1 MATVGKNI
9 LDNLT
14 TGMYADSKVIYREY
28 IQNACD
34 QIDKAV
40 KSGLLPS
47 RKDGLV
53 EIYID
58 EKKRY
63 ISIRDNATG
72 VARASF
78 KSDLGDIAN
87 SGKERGVDKGFRGIG
102 RLCGLAYCK
111 TLKFTTSAKGE
122 SSKSIMIC
130 DAQKMRAM
138 LLEAKK
144 YTLDEIWD
152 AIIEYDDSQPESADA
167 HYFEVELVDINRE
180 NTDLLDG
187 KKVRDYLSFVAPVP
201 YKNTFLLREQ
211 IYSHANE
218 VGYCIEEYNISV
230 NGSQI
235 FKEYTTRLKEQ
246 SGSHLQ
252 NYDEIFELEFKD
264 FYNTKGSLIAW
275 MWIGLSRFE
284 KKIPKVNL
292 MRGLRVRTSNIQ
304 IGEDNVLTPLFKE
317 SRGNYYFVG
326 EVYCASK
333 ELVPNSQRNYYQENE
348 ARVELENVLRAYFYD
363 VLHKLYYDA
372 NRIKNDCKKQE
383 EYIAKTK
390 EYAQKDSSNG
400 FVDEEDR
407 QKLLF
412 EIEQKKKSAEEAR
425 KRLEK
430 LNDGDEISPLSKV
443 SKSIKKKYN
452 ADVLTR
458 KAKTAGI
465 PIPADEK
472 KKPYVTATMSKLSRN
487 ERKIVSRILTIITD
501 LAPQDVAERIINR
514 IREEL
519 K

>member
-1 MATVGKNI
+1 
-9 LDNLT
+9 
-14 TGMYADSKVIYREY
+14 
-28 IQNACD
+28 
-34 QIDKAV
+34 
-40 KSGLLPS
+40 
-47 RKDGLV
+47 
-53 EIYID
+53 
-58 EKKRY
+58 
-63 ISIRDNATG
+63 
-72 VARASF
+72 
-78 KSDLGDIAN
+78 
-87 SGKERGVDKGFRGIG
+87 
-102 RLCGLAYCK
+102 
-111 TLKFTTSAKGE
+111 
-122 SSKSIMIC
+122 
-130 DAQKMRAM
+130 
-138 LLEAKK
+138 
-144 YTLDEIWD
+144 
-152 AIIEYDDSQPESADA
+152 
-167 HYFEVELVDINRE
+167 
-180 NTDLLDG
+180 
-187 KKVRDYLSFVAPVP
+187 
-201 YKNTFLLREQ
+201 
-211 IYSHANE
+211 
-218 VGYCIEEYNISV
+218 
-230 NGSQI
+230 
-235 FKEYTTRLKEQ
+235 
-246 SGSHLQ
+246 
-252 NYDEIFELEFKD
+252 
-264 FYNTKGSLIAW
+264 
-275 MWIGLSRFE
+275 
-284 KKIPKVNL
+284 